1 MKIITFGKGERLKR
15 TAEMLEKAPALSAY
29 HELAILP
36 IPTTKDGVHLTG
48 SDTTLEE
55 LAATLGDGAFVLGY
69 GIPEAVVERLEDRGA
84 VVCDAL
90 GDEIFLEENATL
102 TAFGMVGIILTSAKK
117 SPSEMKIGIIGY
129 GRIGRQLLRILLFLG
144 VSVRVYTHKSSTRLD
159 LSRLGIDAALSS
171 EGDYGGLDYLINTA
185 PDRVLCESEARLA
198 LDSAEVIDLA
208 SGENFPEGLP
218 ITKLGGIPGLMY
230 PLSAGRIYAEAA
242 LRYEGGEGAC

>member
-15 TAEMLEKAPALSAY
+15 TAELLERAPALSAY

-55 LAATLGDGAFVLGY
+55 MTATLGDGAFVLGY
-69 GIPEAVVERLEDRGA
+69 AIPRELTRRLEDGGA

-90 GDEIFLEENATL
+90 GDEVFLNENATL
-102 TAFGMVGIILTSAKK
+102 TAFGTVGIILTSSKK
-117 SPSEMKIGIIGY
+117 SPSELKVGIVGY

-144 VSVRVYTHKSSTRLD
+144 ASVRVYTRKNSTRLD
-159 LSRLGIDAALSS
+159 LSRLGIDATLTD

-185 PDRVLCESEARLA
+185 PDRVLCESEAA
-198 LDSAEVIDLA
+198 AAAASGEGIDLA
-208 SGENFPEGLP
+208 SGDNFPEGIP

-230 PLSAGRIYAEAA
+230 PVSAGRIYAEAA